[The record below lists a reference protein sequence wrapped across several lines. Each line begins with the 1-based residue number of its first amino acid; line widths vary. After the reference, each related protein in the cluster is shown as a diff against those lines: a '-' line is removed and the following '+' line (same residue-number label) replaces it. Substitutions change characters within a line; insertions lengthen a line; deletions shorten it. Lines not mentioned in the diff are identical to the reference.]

1 MIRYLI
7 LAVVTF
13 CLSVTTFATP
23 VPPATLN
30 SEGFYWL
37 DKGNATTALEKFR
50 KAEAA
55 YQQAGHS
62 EGMIGTK
69 ANQIIAL
76 RRLGRLEEACELAA
90 QTFTSTCWATVL
102 PSIPSSPSP
111 AQAALLQGF
120 VETLTDQKRFDRAIE
135 LFEQVPA
142 FLNSAS
148 ALFSGGNIYL
158 EVAKSQQN
166 LDASSRALESGRRYL
181 ADALARANESHDKTL
196 QLFAQASLLNLAG
209 LEQQQFKQATQIPSI
224 SIDALQ
230 ELAVPDQERV
240 ALLLAEG
247 WGNLDDPQAKQV
259 LPRAIASQNPA
270 IKSRALLQQFSI

>member
-13 CLSVTTFATP
+13 CIIVTTFATSATS

-55 YQQAGHS
+55 YQQEGAS
-62 EGMIGTK
+62 EGVIGTK
-69 ANQIIAL
+69 ANQMIAL

-90 QTFTSTCWATVL
+90 QTFKSTCWDTVL
-102 PSIPSSPSP
+102 PTVPLSPSP
-111 AQAALLQGF
+111 AQTVLLQGF
-120 VETLTDQKRFDRAIE
+120 VETLTDQKRFDRAID

-148 ALFSGGNIYL
+148 ALFSGGYIYL
-158 EVAKSQQN
+158 EIAKSQTN
-166 LDASSRALESGRRYL
+166 LDASSRALESGRRL
-181 ADALARANESHDKTL
+181 LIEALARANESKDTK
-196 QLFAQASLLNLAG
+196 
-209 LEQQQFKQATQIPSI
+209 
-224 SIDALQ
+224 
-230 ELAVPDQERV
+230 
-240 ALLLAEG
+240 AE
-247 WGNLDDPQAKQV
+247 N
-259 LPRAIASQNPA
+259 S
-270 IKSRALLQQFSI
+270 